1 MSMRRNDIP
10 ILEYDSDPESVLM
23 PGHEK
28 NNLLL
33 PRKAVFPFLGEEV
46 DMYAWDHGA
55 KVVSSFVSA
64 TKDFPVYILEEKGEE
79 ICLVQAPVG
88 APCAVQ
94 ILDWLISYGV
104 REVLSAG
111 SCGVL
116 EEMEENV
123 FLVPSKALRDEGTS
137 YHYLPPSRFVEVSKE
152 ARRAIEKTLK
162 GHGLP
167 YQEVVTWST
176 DGFYRETKEKVRLR
190 KSEGCQVVE
199 MECAAL
205 AACAQ
210 MRGITWGELLYTAD
224 TLADVSHYEERS
236 FGKDSV
242 SYALELCLEAVSNF

>member
-1 MSMRRNDIP
+1 MSIIRNDIP
-10 ILEYDSDPESVLM
+10 ILEYDSDPESVIM

-28 NNLLL
+28 HRVQL

-46 DMYAWDHGA
+46 DRYAWDRGA
-55 KVVSSFVSA
+55 VAAATFVSA
-64 TKDFPVYILEEKGEE
+64 TKDFPVYLLDGKDGQ

-111 SCGVL
+111 SCGAL
-116 EEMEENV
+116 EDLEENV
-123 FLVPSKALRDEGTS
+123 FLVPARALRDEGTS
-137 YHYLPPSRFVEVSKE
+137 YHYLPPSRFIEVSGR
-152 ARRAIEKTLK
+152 ARSAIEKTLRR
-162 GHGLP
+162 HGLP
-167 YQEVVTWST
+167 YREVVTWTT
-176 DGFYRETKEKVRLR
+176 DGFYRETKEKVLLR

-210 MRGITWGELLYTAD
+210 MRGILWGELLYTAD
-224 TLADVSHYEERS
+224 TLADVSRYEERS
-236 FGKDSV
+236 WGQDSV
-242 SYALELCLEAVSNF
+242 SAALELCLEAAGYL